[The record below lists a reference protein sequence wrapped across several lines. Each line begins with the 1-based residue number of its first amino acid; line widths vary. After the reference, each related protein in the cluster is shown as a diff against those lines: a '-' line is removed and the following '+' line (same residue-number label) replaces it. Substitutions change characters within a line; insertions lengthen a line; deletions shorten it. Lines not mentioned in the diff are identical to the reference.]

1 MDTLAALVDTLFVRL
16 AWATA
21 QATLLIGAL
30 WLLGRCVP
38 RLAPAMRCMLWWLV
52 AAQLLLGLT
61 VSHPV
66 PLRWLKPAPVSTP
79 DTHVVVTHI
88 ATGADNSAVIAQA
101 LPDNRTSSAFDL
113 IASSWSWRET
123 LLALW
128 LLVMA
133 LQLYVVIRQ
142 WYESRKLLRE
152 ATPMQD
158 DSLRQLCTQQA
169 RALGL
174 RHCPPL
180 LLSDAITSPQV
191 TGLWRPVVLFPS
203 THALNDDESA
213 MALAHELAHIRRGDL
228 WLGWVPAIAQRL
240 FFFHP
245 LVHWAMREYALNREA
260 ACDAH
265 VLKQPTLEPRDYGRL
280 LLRLGVSAPM
290 HSSLAGASPTFNN
303 LKRRMIMLQQTSIAP
318 SRARGW
324 VWVVAVA
331 LIGILPYRLTTAD
344 PVHTSADQTADSAV
358 FTPAPPPPPPATP
371 AIQPPPPPPPAPAIP
386 PPPPV
391 SEQLVEQ
398 AAPALPA
405 TPAVPAAPPVPASPP
420 APAAPPIPAAPP
432 APAAPAMPPAPPSF
446 TARHMDIDINSDA
459 KRGFV
464 LFDGDSLIVN
474 GSDADSRTAYRYYK
488 PPVPMLW
495 YRNGGT
501 SYVIH
506 DPDII
511 QEARDTYSRVT
522 EVAREQGELAGRQG
536 SLAGQQAGLAAREA
550 ALAGRQAELEGRRA
564 ALQAKK
570 EALRAKAEASEEKV
584 ADDASLTGQLTGVD
598 EEAAEISR
606 QYANI
611 HSEQKDLSD
620 RQKQLEHEMENL
632 NARQKEAS
640 DQVDAQIG
648 KLLDKAKT
656 KGLVEPANR

>member
-66 PLRWLKPAPVSTP
+66 PLRWLKPAAVSTP
-79 DTHVVVTHI
+79 DTHVAVTYI
-88 ATGADNSAVIAQA
+88 ATGADKSAVTAQA
-101 LPDNRTSSAFDL
+101 LPDNHASNAFDL

-133 LQLYVVIRQ
+133 VQLYVVIRQ
-142 WYESRKLLRE
+142 WHESRKLLRE
-152 ATPMQD
+152 ATPMRD
-158 DSLRQLCTQQA
+158 ESLRLLCTQQA
-169 RALGL
+169 SVLGL

-191 TGLWRPVVLFPS
+191 TGMWRPVVLFPG

-280 LLRLGVSAPM
+280 LLRLGVSSPM

-344 PVHTSADQTADSAV
+344 PAHASANQTADSAV
-358 FTPAPPPPPPATP
+358 FTPVAPPPPPAAPAAPPTAPAAAELTAQVPGAAPPVP
-371 AIQPPPPPPPAPAIP
+371 AIPPPPPAPA
-386 PPPPV
+386 
-391 SEQLVEQ
+391 
-398 AAPALPA
+398 APEEFATSTALP
-405 TPAVPAAPPVPASPP
+405 SY
-420 APAAPPIPAAPP
+420 
-432 APAAPAMPPAPPSF
+432 S
-446 TARHMDIDINSDA
+446 ARHIHVDTHSGA
-459 KRGFV
+459 KSGFV
-464 LFDGDSLIVN
+464 LFDGDTLIVN
-474 GSDADSRTAYRYYK
+474 GSDTDANAAYRYYK
-488 PPVPMLW
+488 PPAPMLW
-495 YRNGGT
+495 YRNGGE

-506 DPDII
+506 ASDII
-511 QEARDTYSRVT
+511 LGARNAYSSVT
-522 EVAREQGELAGRQG
+522 DVAREQGELAGRQG
-536 SLAGQQAGLAAREA
+536 SLAGEQAGLAAREA
-550 ALAGRQAELEGRRA
+550 ALAGRESELAGRRA
-564 ALQAKK
+564 DLLAKQ
-570 EALRAKAEASEEKV
+570 EVLNASTEASEQKAAE
-584 ADDASLTGQLTGVD
+584 AMSLTGQLKGMD
-598 EEAAEISR
+598 EEAEEINREHADIHR
-606 QYANI
+606 QENDL
-611 HSEQKDLSD
+611 SQRQKDLS
-620 RQKQLEHEMENL
+620 REMEAL
-632 NARQKEAS
+632 DAKQKEAS
-640 DQVDAQIG
+640 AKVDAQMN
-648 KLLDKAKT
+648 KLLDEAKAR
-656 KGLVEPANR
+656 GMAEPVSR